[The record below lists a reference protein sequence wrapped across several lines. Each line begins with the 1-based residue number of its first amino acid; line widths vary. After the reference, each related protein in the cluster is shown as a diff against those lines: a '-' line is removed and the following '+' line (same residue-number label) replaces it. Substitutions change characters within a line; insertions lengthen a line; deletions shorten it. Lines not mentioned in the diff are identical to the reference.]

1 MIRNYLYITVILL
14 ALITGSNSALS
25 QVFID
30 PGAGLIV
37 HHSSGFTAPRLNI
50 GFHNIL
56 ANRVGLYTTIEYAK
70 PKNQPTY
77 FRDIFGSILRINEVV
92 SVVGGVGVFSNGVIN
107 NEFRL
112 DRVRKEIGFDINL
125 AKVNLNIDVIY
136 SNSAGIGVNLGYTI
150 PLRKKS
156 KKYKPLQYFEEGAD
170 ESNLY
175 ASSITIPADQLDN
188 SDSINN
194 SEVEVVELKTDE
206 PEQPG
211 AAEAEVKEEIY
222 FGPAPQGVDGEKL
235 PSGIYAVDGAFLNY
249 KNAIKHAEVLRNH
262 GFLGA
267 HVGFYEAVNTYYIYL
282 KYATN
287 DQVIKDFIANV
298 RETEMLKSCWL
309 LRVH

>member
-1 MIRNYLYITVILL
+1 MIRNYVILAVLWL
-14 ALITGSNSALS
+14 ALITGFRTTFA

-30 PGAGLIV
+30 PGIGVVANTA
-37 HHSSGFTAPRLNI
+37 SGFTAPRLNI
-50 GFHNIL
+50 GFHNII
-56 ANRVGLYTTIEYAK
+56 ANRVGLYTTLEYAK

-92 SVVGGVGVFSNGVIN
+92 SIVGGVGVFSNGVIN

-112 DRVRKEIGFDINL
+112 ERVRKEIGFDINL
-125 AKVNLNIDVIY
+125 TKINLNIDLIY
-136 SNSAGIGVNLGYTI
+136 SNTSGLGANIGYTI

-156 KKYKPLQYFEEGAD
+156 KQYKPLQYFEEGTD

-175 ASSITIPADQLDN
+175 ASSITIPAEQLEN
-188 SDSINN
+188 SDSVNTG
-194 SEVEVVELKTDE
+194 EVQVVDVKTD
-206 PEQPG
+206 
-211 AAEAEVKEEIY
+211 AAAQTDSTESDTKEEKY
-222 FGPAPQGVDGEKL
+222 LGPGPAGIDGEKL
-235 PSGIYAVDGAFLNY
+235 PPGIYAVDGAFLHY
-249 KNAIKHAEVLRNH
+249 KNAVKHAEHLRNH
-262 GFLGA
+262 GFIGA

-282 KYATN
+282 KYATD